1 MKKMIFPILLAGLWL
16 VNGCNSQKNTP
27 FAYNGQLDATVV
39 RLAAKTTGT
48 IDSITVDEGQA
59 VKKGQLL
66 VKIDARK
73 TALQL
78 KGQLAQLDEIKT
90 ELAAL
95 RAKVQQV
102 QSQWEFTNRTFK
114 KTEAM
119 YAQGAATEQQRD
131 ELATKVR
138 ILRAQLKE
146 LRSNRQKIES
156 KARQLQAAIEVNR
169 LRLKDCEIRSP
180 LDGTVL
186 NRFAEVGEWA
196 MPGKELLEVAD
207 LRHLEATIYVPLP
220 QLNRIKLGHSAHVHV
235 DGLEQ
240 SFPARVKWISSE
252 AEFTPKTILTK
263 ETRTT
268 LVYAVKLDVDN
279 PDGLLKI
286 GMPVEVTLEE

>member
-1 MKKMIFPILLAGLWL
+1 MKKIIFPILLAGLWL
-16 VNGCNSQKNTP
+16 ANGCNSQKNTP

-48 IDSITVDEGQA
+48 IDSVTADEGQT

-114 KTEAM
+114 KTEIM

-138 ILRAQLKE
+138 ILKAQLNE
-146 LRSNRQKIES
+146 LKSNRRRIES

-169 LRLKDCEIRSP
+169 LRLNDCEIRSP

-196 MPGKELLEVAD
+196 MPGKALLEVAD
-207 LRHLEATIYVPLP
+207 LRHLKATIYVPLP
-220 QLNRIKLGHSAHVHV
+220 QLHNLKLGDSARIKV
-235 DGLEQ
+235 DGLERNFRPG
-240 SFPARVKWISSE
+240 SNGFLPRRNLPRRP
-252 AEFTPKTILTK
+252 F
-263 ETRTT
+263 
-268 LVYAVKLDVDN
+268 
-279 PDGLLKI
+279 
-286 GMPVEVTLEE
+286 